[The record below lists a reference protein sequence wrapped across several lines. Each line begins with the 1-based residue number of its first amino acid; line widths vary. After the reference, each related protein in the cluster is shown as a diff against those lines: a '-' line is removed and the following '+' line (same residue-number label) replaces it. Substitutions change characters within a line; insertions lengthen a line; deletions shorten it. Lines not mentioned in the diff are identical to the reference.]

1 MQIEVLVKNVYGR
14 FLEKQPAVL
23 NKCLSEEELALF
35 LQGDMDERPSR
46 RVEAHIGLCSRCA
59 EIAALYCR
67 THKFQEQVVPE
78 QVIEKA
84 KALVGERLIFE
95 VALRLKEQFIELLKT
110 TGDIIRR
117 GDMAPV
123 PVLRGRGIREF
134 KEEISL
140 VKEFE
145 EIRIALKLDKKDKD
159 RIRIGV
165 SLSHKTSLRPITD
178 LRVALFRQNLELES
192 YFARS
197 GAVVFE
203 GLIYGLYTLEI
214 SRRDNRIGIIKLE
227 IK

>member
-1 MQIEVLVKNVYGR
+1 MQIEVLVKGVYGR
-14 FLEKQPAVL
+14 FLEKRAL
-23 NKCLSEEELALF
+23 AKSKCLSEEELALF
-35 LQGDMDERPSR
+35 LQGDMEERPSR
-46 RVEAHIGLCSRCA
+46 RVEAHIALCGRCA
-59 EIAALYCR
+59 EIAALYC
-67 THKFQEQVVPE
+67 KADELQEQAVPE

-84 KALVGERLIFE
+84 KALSGERLIFE
-95 VALRLKEQFIELLKT
+95 VALRLKEKFMELLKT
-110 TGDIIRR
+110 TGDVIRR

-123 PVLRGRGIREF
+123 PVLRGRGISEL

-159 RIRIGV
+159 RVRISV
-165 SLSHKTSLRPITD
+165 VLSEKASLRPITD
-178 LRVALFRQNLELES
+178 LRVALFRKSLELES

-197 GAVVFE
+197 GAAVFE
-203 GLIYGLYTLEI
+203 GLTYGLYTLEI

>member
-14 FLEKQPAVL
+14 FLEKRALTL

-35 LQGDMDERPSR
+35 LLGDMDGGISR
-46 RVEAHIGLCSRCA
+46 RAQAHIALCSRCA
-59 EIAALYCR
+59 ELTALYCKADR
-67 THKFQEQVVPE
+67 AQGQIVPG
-78 QVIEKA
+78 QLVEKA

-95 VALRLKEQFIELLKT
+95 VGLRLKEKFMELLKT
-110 TGDIIRR
+110 TGDVIRG

-123 PVLRGRGIREF
+123 PVLRGRGFREF

-145 EIRIALKLDKKDKD
+145 EIRITLSIDKKDKD

-165 SLSHKTSLRPITD
+165 VLSDKVSLAPIKD
-178 LRVALFRQNLELES
+178 LRIALFRENMELES
-192 YFARS
+192 YFAKS
-197 GAVVFE
+197 GAAVFE
-203 GLIYGLYTLEI
+203 GLTYGLYTLEI
-214 SRRDNRIGIIKLE
+214 SRRNNRIGIIKLE